1 MSDISSNNSID
12 LPAELPRVFIQEQIL
27 SDRPAPSTD
36 SGVFGWLLRN
46 LFQNVWQ
53 TIASI
58 VTIFFLGWLFWH
70 IAEFAILNAVWV
82 GDDREACSVEIGR
95 SLGACW
101 AFVGDRLGYF
111 IYGSYPIEERW
122 RVNVFFFI
130 GAVVLAH
137 VLWLN
142 APFKRLGLLA
152 GFVLFPVVA
161 FVLLNGWPV
170 LGLSQVTTDRWGGLM
185 VTLVV
190 AGVGIVAALPIGII
204 LALGRRSKLP
214 VVRLF
219 SIALIELPRGVPLI
233 TVLFLANTMLPLF
246 LPADVNPDKLV
257 RALVGITFFAA
268 AYLAEIVRG
277 GLQAVPLGQYEASQ
291 ALGLGYWRTMA
302 FVVLPQ
308 AIKVAVPNIVS
319 INIGLFKDTSLL
331 LIVGIFDFLSA
342 VETARIDPQ
351 WAAPTVS
358 ATGYAFAAMV
368 YFVFCFGMSRY
379 GSFTE
384 KHLSRGHNN

>member
-152 GFVLFPVVA
+152 GLA
-161 FVLLNGWPV
+161 SWPPC
-170 LGLSQVTTDRWGGLM
+170 Q
-185 VTLVV
+185 
-190 AGVGIVAALPIGII
+190 
-204 LALGRRSKLP
+204 
-214 VVRLF
+214 
-219 SIALIELPRGVPLI
+219 
-233 TVLFLANTMLPLF
+233 
-246 LPADVNPDKLV
+246 
-257 RALVGITFFAA
+257 
-268 AYLAEIVRG
+268 
-277 GLQAVPLGQYEASQ
+277 
-291 ALGLGYWRTMA
+291 
-302 FVVLPQ
+302 
-308 AIKVAVPNIVS
+308 
-319 INIGLFKDTSLL
+319 
-331 LIVGIFDFLSA
+331 
-342 VETARIDPQ
+342 
-351 WAAPTVS
+351 
-358 ATGYAFAAMV
+358 
-368 YFVFCFGMSRY
+368 
-379 GSFTE
+379 
-384 KHLSRGHNN
+384 